1 MFTIE
6 YNTTRYFTSPLNSSL
21 PTSNYSEIFLR
32 RFNEMK
38 KKIKSLY
45 DGDGSKNSRN
55 MSFWNMLVKALL
67 QIC

>member
-6 YNTTRYFTSPLNSSL
+6 NNTTRYFTSPLNSSL

-38 KKIKSLY
+38 KKSNRFMMVMEVRTLE
-45 DGDGSKNSRN
+45 
-55 MSFWNMLVKALL
+55 
-67 QIC
+67 ICLFGTC

>member
-6 YNTTRYFTSPLNSSL
+6 YNTTRYLFTSPLNSSL

-38 KKIKSLY
+38 KKSNRFMMVMEVRTLE
-45 DGDGSKNSRN
+45 
-55 MSFWNMLVKALL
+55 
-67 QIC
+67 ICLFGTC

>member
-32 RFNEMK
+32 RFNEIK
-38 KKIKSLY
+38 KKSNRFMMVMEVRTLE
-45 DGDGSKNSRN
+45 
-55 MSFWNMLVKALL
+55 
-67 QIC
+67 ICLFGTC